1 MSASSMLK
9 DIAEGE
15 GDLTKRLE
23 VTTNNELGELARRF
37 NTFIEKL
44 QRIIQ
49 QIAGNASSLPK

>member
-1 MSASSMLK
+1 MLK